1 MLEFA
6 CLVNP
11 FTSDPRLSEG
21 RAWSGGQHGEE
32 PCGGI
37 SGATGWG
44 EVPAHSISSYLK
56 AQCGPGDQRELAL
69 GGPVFRRC
77 CEPPGSSQLNLPSQ
91 RQVSCSSALEMGE
104 TYKHLK
110 RGEELP
116 KVLRAPSL
124 LESILFQKHLPLEEH
139 RIPQAHSLFLCKG
152 LFSQSKPRKEGTLA
166 RL

>member
-1 MLEFA
+1 M
-6 CLVNP
+6 P
-11 FTSDPRLSEG
+11 
-21 RAWSGGQHGEE
+21 AWSIPLLLTLAWVKAG
-32 PCGGI
+32 CGLMGSMGKSL
-37 SGATGWG
+37 SGASQEPRG

-56 AQCGPGDQRELAL
+56 AQCGSGDQRELAL

-91 RQVSCSSALEMGE
+91 RQVSCSSAPEMGE
-104 TYKHLK
+104 TYTHLQ

-124 LESILFQKHLPLEEH
+124 LESILFQKHLSLEEH
-139 RIPQAHSLFLCKG
+139 RIPQAHGLFLCKG
-152 LFSQSKPRKEGTLA
+152 LFSQSKPRKEGALA